1 MFNSEFEKSL
11 PFTFV
16 QGLIT
21 IIIYSMGY
29 FLVVPYI
36 IALALQYGLLQ
47 QSQVLVV
54 SGFLISIVLIAIVVV
69 MKTLSLENIVKWN
82 WSKRIQETLRNLVLI
97 FFALLISNGVI
108 TLVTELNTSENQ
120 NIIIEVFRQSP
131 FYIMFLAVVFAPIV
145 EEIVFRGI
153 IYRTL
158 RYLKFKWFAVFVST
172 FLFGMIHIMNAL
184 FMGNFEDTWF
194 ILVYM
199 AIGFFMIRIY
209 EHSGDIISPILLHMG
224 YNAIAVLTLYLI

>member
-54 SGFLISIVLIAIVVV
+54 SGFLISIVLITIVLV

-97 FFALLISNGVI
+97 FVALLVSNGVI

>member
-21 IIIYSMGY
+21 IIIYSVGY
-29 FLVVPYI
+29 FLVVPYS

-54 SGFLISIVLIAIVVV
+54 SGFLISIVLITIVLV

-97 FFALLISNGVI
+97 FVALLVSNGVI

>member
-21 IIIYSMGY
+21 IIIYSVGY
-29 FLVVPYI
+29 FLVVPYS

-54 SGFLISIVLIAIVVV
+54 SGFLISIVLITIVLV

-97 FFALLISNGVI
+97 FVALLVTNGVI